1 MDTASPSPCG
11 AICFGVFEIDLRAG
25 ELRKQGVKVKLQ
37 EQPFQVLQILL
48 EHPGEIVSREDLR
61 QRIWPADT
69 FVDFEGGVN
78 NAIKRLREALGDRAE
93 TPRYIE
99 TLPRRGYRFI
109 GTVNGIT
116 QAAPANGSA
125 PIGKPHAEPRA
136 SRQTLRTGILIGL
149 GLAALLL
156 AILGF
161 RPNKWW
167 QHLRGTSGGPQIRS
181 IAVLPLQNLSGDPTQ
196 EYFADAMTEELITE
210 LSRIRALKVVSRTS
224 VMRYKE
230 TDKPLPE
237 IARELGVEGIV
248 EGSVLRS
255 GDRVRITAQLIYAP
269 KDTNLWAETYDND
282 LRDVLTLQ
290 GAVAGAIAKEV
301 KVEVTPQEQSKL
313 KNVRPV
319 NRRALD
325 AYLDGRY
332 HLDKASALDLRTGL
346 ANAYDEEVR
355 EAVASFEH
363 ATQADPSYVPAY
375 LGISD
380 ALVPGYV
387 PHPELL
393 PKAKAALAR
402 ALQLDDSLVPAH
414 LDYAMLLMRWEWNW
428 AEAEKEYKRAIELNP
443 NSADAHEEY
452 ARYLD
457 DMGREGEGHKERELA
472 QGLDP
477 EHNHYADFAF
487 PDDWSLDRDREYLD
501 ATDPNN
507 GERRA
512 VLGKNFQREGR
523 YKEAVEQYIK
533 TARLYGYDDHVE
545 ILQRD
550 YARGDYKGAVRD
562 WMKAYEVLSKRRYL
576 PPYWPA
582 FLYAGLNDRDQAFAW
597 LEKAYQEHDWCIMH
611 LKAEPMWNPIR
622 SDPRFNDLLRR
633 VGLPP

>member
-1 MDTASPSPCG
+1 MDAARPSRLG
-11 AICFGVFEIDLRAG
+11 AIRFGAFEVDVCAG
-25 ELRKQGVKVKLQ
+25 ELRKQGVKIKLQ

-48 EHPGEIVSREDLR
+48 EHPGEIVSREELR

-69 FVDFEGGVN
+69 FVDFDGGVN

-109 GTVNGIT
+109 GNGT
-116 QAAPANGSA
+116 ATAAPTNGSLPTA
-125 PIGKPHAEPRA
+125 EPHAGPWA
-136 SRQTLRTGILIGL
+136 SRRTMRSGILLGL
-149 GLAALLL
+149 GFAALLL
-156 AILGF
+156 AIVGVT
-161 RPNKWW
+161 PNEWW
-167 QHLRGTSGGPQIRS
+167 QHLRGRSASPGIRS
-181 IAVLPLQNLSGDPTQ
+181 IAVLPLQNLSGDPAQ

-210 LSRIRALKVVSRTS
+210 LSRIRALKVISRTS
-224 VMRYKE
+224 VMRFKK

-237 IARELGVEGIV
+237 IARELNVDGIV

-269 KDTNLWAETYDND
+269 NDTNLWAETYDND

-290 GAVAGAIAKEV
+290 GAVAGAIAKEI
-301 KVEVTPQEQSKL
+301 KVEVTPQEQSLL

-319 NRRALD
+319 NRKAID

-332 HLDKASALDLRTGL
+332 HMDRAGELELNNGL
-346 ANAYDEEVR
+346 ETSSDEEAR
-355 EAVASFEH
+355 KAVASFE
-363 ATQADPSYVPAY
+363 QAIQEDPNYVPAY

-380 ALVPGYV
+380 ALTPGYV

-393 PKAKAALAR
+393 LKAKAALAR
-402 ALQLDDSLVPAH
+402 ALQLDDSLVQAH

-428 AEAEKEYKRAIELNP
+428 AEAEREYKRAIELNP
-443 NSADAHEEY
+443 NSADAHEWY
-452 ARYLD
+452 ANYLS
-457 DMGREGEGHKERELA
+457 DMGRAGEEHKERELA
-472 QGLDP
+472 QQLDP

-487 PDDWSLDRDREYLD
+487 PDEWSLDRDREYLD